1 VKGSPHAYTFFL
13 CGLDFA
19 LGPSHEV
26 VFAGEHPDEVK
37 ALYEVI
43 WERYLPN
50 TVVFMRTEESA
61 KLAEYAEEMTAIE
74 GRGTAYVCSGFKCE
88 KPTVDADEILG
99 HLV

>member
-26 VFAGEHPDEVK
+26 VLAGEHPDEVK